1 MMMAMEE
8 RSMKLWVKSDWN
20 GFFGLFTNNLTN
32 ILTMAVLLSFVVGLP
47 DAFVYGKILPGVGL
61 AICVASLYY
70 AYMAYKLAK
79 KTGRSDVTALP
90 SGSSV
95 PHMFL
100 IVFSVIGPVYW
111 TTGDAT
117 LAWSAGLIWAAVE
130 GIIEVLGVGIGM
142 QVRKWLPR
150 SAMLGAL
157 AGVSITY
164 IALNP
169 AFSVFYVPYIG
180 LLSLAVVVLGFIGKV
195 KMPFNLPVGLVAIL
209 FGMVIGW
216 VSGYM
221 SLDALTD
228 SFSKIGIYLP
238 QFSLPQVFN
247 QEGLQA
253 IAPVIIAAIPLG
265 IYNFIETIDNV
276 ESAAAAGDDYNTR
289 EALAADGI
297 TTLLGV
303 VFGSPFPT
311 AVFIGHPGW
320 KESGARIGYA
330 AATGLGVLV
339 MTCFGIVPLLL
350 NIVPLPALYPI
361 LLYIGV
367 VITTQAFTSSD
378 LKYAP
383 AAVIAMIPW
392 LAEWTQ
398 HAMDTALGAA
408 GTDAGTVGNQ
418 VLTDAGINYLGAA
431 NLGAG
436 AIVVG
441 MILGSIV
448 AFIIDRK
455 FLRASITSLVAVVLT
470 FFGVIHSPTSVSI
483 LPNAGMTIG
492 YALVALL
499 LLGYHFGLFDKLS
512 KKGGATNHA

>member
-1 MMMAMEE
+1 
-8 RSMKLWVKSDWN
+8 MKLWVKSDWN

-47 DAFVYGKILPGVGL
+47 DAFVYGRILPAVGF
-61 AICVASLYY
+61 AIFIASAYY
-70 AYMAYKLAK
+70 SFMAYRLAK
-79 KTGRSDVTALP
+79 KTGRKDVTALP

-100 IVFSVIGPVYW
+100 IVFAVIGPVYW
-111 TTGDAT
+111 TTNNAT

-130 GIIEVLGVGIGM
+130 GLIELLGVGIGM

-180 LLSLAVVVLGFIGKV
+180 LLSLAVVILGFIGKV

-209 FGMVIGW
+209 LGVIIGW
-216 VSGYM
+216 TSGFM
-221 SLDALTD
+221 SLDALVD
-228 SFSKIGIYLP
+228 SFSKIGLYLP
-238 QFSLPQVFN
+238 QFSLVELFN
-247 QEGLQA
+247 QEGLAA
-253 IAPVIIAAIPLG
+253 IAPVIVAAIPLG
-265 IYNFIETIDNV
+265 IYNFLETIDNV
-276 ESAAAAGDDYNTR
+276 ESASAAGDEYSTK
-289 EALAADGI
+289 EALTADGV
-297 TTLLGV
+297 TTLIGV
-303 VFGSPFPT
+303 ILGSPFPT

-320 KESGARIGYA
+320 KEAGARIGYA
-330 AATGLGVLV
+330 AATGLGVLL
-339 MTCFGIVPLLL
+339 MTSLGIVPVLL

-383 AAVIAMIPW
+383 AVVVAMIPW

-398 HAMDTALGAA
+398 HAMDTALSGA
-408 GTDAGTVGNQ
+408 GTNAGNVGNQ

-448 AFIIDRK
+448 VFIIDKK
-455 FLRASITSLVAVVLT
+455 FLNAAIAAFIAVVLT
-470 FFGVIHSPTSVSI
+470 AFGVIHSPGSVGL
-483 LPNAGMTIG
+483 LPNPGMTIG
-492 YALVALL
+492 YAMVTLL
-499 LLGYHFGLFDKLS
+499 FLGYHFGLIDKLT
-512 KKGGATNHA
+512 KKGGKTTHA

>member
-1 MMMAMEE
+1 
-8 RSMKLWVKSDWN
+8 MKLWVKSDWN

-47 DAFVYGKILPGVGL
+47 DAFVYGRILPAVGL
-61 AICVASLYY
+61 AIFLASTYY
-70 AYMAYKLAK
+70 AFMAYKLAK

-100 IVFSVIGPVYW
+100 IVFAVIGPVYW
-111 TTGDAT
+111 TTGNAT

-130 GIIEVLGVGIGM
+130 GVIELLGVGIGLK
-142 QVRKWLPR
+142 VRKWLPR
-150 SAMLGAL
+150 SAMLVAL

-180 LLSLAVVVLGFIGKV
+180 LLSFAVVILGFVGKI
-195 KMPFNLPVGLVAIL
+195 KMPFNLPVGLVAIIL
-209 FGMVIGW
+209 GVVIGW

-221 SLDALTD
+221 SLPNLIS
-228 SFSKIGIYLP
+228 SFSTLGFYLP
-238 QFSLPQVFN
+238 SLSIATIFN
-247 QEGLQA
+247 QDGLSA

-265 IYNFIETIDNV
+265 IYNFLETIDNV
-276 ESAAAAGDDYNTR
+276 ESASAAGDEYSTK

-297 TTLLGV
+297 TTLIGV
-303 VFGSPFPT
+303 AFGSPFPT

-320 KESGARIGYA
+320 KEAGARIGYA
-330 AATGLGVLV
+330 AATGLGVLII
-339 MTCFGIVPLLL
+339 TFLGIIPVLL

-378 LKYAP
+378 AKYAP
-383 AAVIAMIPW
+383 AVVVAMIPW

-408 GTDAGTVGNQ
+408 GTDAATIGNQ
-418 VLTDAGINYLGAA
+418 VLSDAGINYLGAA

-441 MILGSIV
+441 MIFGSIV
-448 AFIIDRK
+448 AFVIDRK
-455 FLRASITSLVAVVLT
+455 FLSAAIAALVAVVLT
-470 FFGVIHSPTSVSI
+470 FFGVIHSPTSVGI
-483 LPNAGMTIG
+483 LPNPGMTIG
-492 YALVALL
+492 YTLVAILMLAYHYGLL
-499 LLGYHFGLFDKLS
+499 DKPN
-512 KKGGATNHA
+512 KKGGETHA

>member
-1 MMMAMEE
+1 
-8 RSMKLWVKSDWN
+8 
-20 GFFGLFTNNLTN
+20 
-32 ILTMAVLLSFVVGLP
+32 
-47 DAFVYGKILPGVGL
+47 
-61 AICVASLYY
+61 
-70 AYMAYKLAK
+70 
-79 KTGRSDVTALP
+79 
-90 SGSSV
+90 
-95 PHMFL
+95 
-100 IVFSVIGPVYW
+100 
-111 TTGDAT
+111 
-117 LAWSAGLIWAAVE
+117 
-130 GIIEVLGVGIGM
+130 
-142 QVRKWLPR
+142 
-150 SAMLGAL
+150 MLGAL

-221 SLDALTD
+221 SIDALTD

-418 VLTDAGINYLGAA
+418 VLTDAGINYIGAA

>member
-1 MMMAMEE
+1 
-8 RSMKLWVKSDWN
+8 MKLWVKSDWN

-47 DAFVYGKILPGVGL
+47 DAFVYGRILPAVGL
-61 AICVASLYY
+61 AIFVASLYY
-70 AYMAYKLAK
+70 SFMAYKLAK
-79 KTGRSDVTALP
+79 KTGRKDVTALP

-111 TTGDAT
+111 TTNDAT

-130 GIIEVLGVGIGM
+130 GLIEILGVGIGL

-180 LLSLAVVVLGFIGKV
+180 LISLAVVLLGFVGKIR
-195 KMPFNLPVGLVAIL
+195 MPFNLPVGLVAIL
-209 FGMVIGW
+209 LGVIIGW

-221 SLDALTD
+221 SLDNLIN
-228 SFSKIGIYLP
+228 SFDQLGIYLP
-238 QFSLPQVFN
+238 NFALGELFN
-247 QEGLQA
+247 QQGLET
-253 IAPVIIAAIPLG
+253 IGPVIIAAIPLG
-265 IYNFIETIDNV
+265 IYNFLETIDNV
-276 ESAAAAGDDYNTR
+276 ESAAAAGDDYSTR
-289 EALAADGI
+289 EALAADGV

-303 VFGSPFPT
+303 AFGSPFPT

-320 KESGARIGYA
+320 KEAGARIGYA
-330 AATGLGVLV
+330 AATGLGVLL
-339 MTCFGIVPLLL
+339 MTFLGIIPVLL

-361 LLYIGV
+361 LLYIGI

-392 LAEWTQ
+392 IAEWTQ

-408 GTDAGTVGNQ
+408 NTDAGTIGNQ

-448 AFIIDRK
+448 VFVIDRK
-455 FLRASITSLVAVVLT
+455 FLKATIASAIAVVLS
-470 FFGVIHSPTSVSI
+470 FFGVIHSTTSVGI
-483 LPNAGMTIG
+483 LPNPGMTIG

-499 LLGYHFGLFDKLS
+499 FLGYHFGLFDKLN
-512 KKGGATNHA
+512 KKGGETTHA

>member
-1 MMMAMEE
+1 
-8 RSMKLWVKSDWN
+8 MKLWVKSDWN

-47 DAFVYGKILPGVGL
+47 DAFVYGKILPAVGL
-61 AICVASLYY
+61 AIFVASVYY
-70 AYMAYKLAK
+70 SFMAYKLAK
-79 KTGRSDVTALP
+79 KTGRKDVTALP

-111 TTGDAT
+111 TTNDAT

-130 GIIEVLGVGIGM
+130 GLIEVLGVGIGL

-180 LLSLAVVVLGFIGKV
+180 LISLAIVILGFVGKI

-209 FGMVIGW
+209 FGVIIGW

-221 SLDALTD
+221 SLDGLINSFDKLGVYIPNFAL
-228 SFSKIGIYLP
+228 GEL
-238 QFSLPQVFN
+238 FN
-247 QEGLQA
+247 QQGLELVG
-253 IAPVIIAAIPLG
+253 PVIIAAIPLG
-265 IYNFIETIDNV
+265 IYNFLETIDNV
-276 ESAAAAGDDYNTR
+276 ESAAAAGDEYSTR

-297 TTLLGV
+297 TTLIGV
-303 VFGSPFPT
+303 AFGSPFPT

-320 KESGARIGYA
+320 KEAGARIGYA
-330 AATGLGVLV
+330 AATGLGVLL
-339 MTCFGIVPLLL
+339 MTTLGIVPVLL

-361 LLYIGV
+361 LLYIGI

-383 AAVIAMIPW
+383 AAVMAMIPW
-392 LAEWTQ
+392 IAEWTQ

-408 GTDAGTVGNQ
+408 GTDATTVGNQ

-448 AFIIDRK
+448 AFLIDRK
-455 FLRASITSLVAVVLT
+455 FLHAALTAGIAVVLSL
-470 FFGVIHSPTSVSI
+470 FGVIHAPSSVGL
-483 LPNAGMTIG
+483 LPNPGMTIG

-499 LLGYHFGLFDKLS
+499 FLGYHFGLFDKLS
-512 KKGGATNHA
+512 KKGGETTHA

>member
-1 MMMAMEE
+1 
-8 RSMKLWVKSDWN
+8 MKLWVKSDWN

-47 DAFVYGKILPGVGL
+47 DNFVYGRILPAVGL
-61 AICVASLYY
+61 AIFLASIYY
-70 AYMAYKLAK
+70 SFMAYKLAK
-79 KTGRSDVTALP
+79 KTGRSDITALP

-100 IVFSVIGPVYW
+100 IVFAVIGPVYW
-111 TTGDAT
+111 TTQDAT

-130 GIIEVLGVGIGM
+130 GLIEVLGVGIGT

-195 KMPFNLPVGLVAIL
+195 RMPFNLPVGLVAIIL
-209 FGMVIGW
+209 GIIMGW
-216 VSGYM
+216 ASGYM
-221 SLDALTD
+221 TLPNLLN
-228 SFSKIGIYLP
+228 SFDNLGVYFPNLAITQL
-238 QFSLPQVFN
+238 FD
-247 QEGLQA
+247 QEGLA
-253 IAPVIIAAIPLG
+253 AVAPVIIAAIPLG
-265 IYNFIETIDNV
+265 IYNFLETIDNV
-276 ESAAAAGDDYNTR
+276 ESASAAGDDYNTQ

-297 TTLLGV
+297 TTLVGV
-303 VFGSPFPT
+303 AFGSPFPT

-320 KESGARIGYA
+320 KEAGARLGYA
-330 AATGLGVLV
+330 AATGLGVLL
-339 MTCFGIVPLLL
+339 MTMLGIVPVLL

-367 VITTQAFTSSD
+367 VITTQAFTSSEM
-378 LKYAP
+378 KHAP
-383 AAVIAMIPW
+383 AAVVAMIPW

-408 GTDAGTVGNQ
+408 GTDAGTIGNQ

-448 AFIIDRK
+448 AFSIDKK
-455 FLRASITSLVAVVLT
+455 FLSAAITSLVAVVLT
-470 FFGVIHSPTSVSI
+470 FFGVIHAPGSVGL
-483 LPNAGMTIG
+483 LPNPGMTIG
-492 YALVALL
+492 YALVALIMIS
-499 LLGYHFGLFDKLS
+499 YHFGWFEKL
-512 KKGGATNHA
+512 KKGGEQTHA

>member
-1 MMMAMEE
+1 
-8 RSMKLWVKSDWN
+8 MKLWVKSDWN

-47 DAFVYGKILPGVGL
+47 DAFVYGRILPAVGL
-61 AICVASLYY
+61 AIFLASLYY
-70 AYMAYKLAK
+70 TWMAYRLAK
-79 KTGRSDVTALP
+79 RTGRRDVTALP

-100 IVFSVIGPVYW
+100 IVFAVIGPVYW
-111 TTGDAT
+111 TTNDAT

-130 GIIEVLGVGIGM
+130 GIIEILGVGIGM
-142 QVRKWLPR
+142 QIRKLLPR

-180 LLSLAVVVLGFIGKV
+180 LISLTVVFLGFIGKI
-195 KMPFNLPVGLVAIL
+195 KMPFNLPVGLVAIIL
-209 FGMVIGW
+209 GVIIGW
-216 VSGYM
+216 ISGYM
-221 SLDALTD
+221 SLDALVD
-228 SFSKIGIYLP
+228 SFANLGIYIP
-238 QFSLPQVFN
+238 QLAVGELFN
-247 QEGLQA
+247 QTGLESV
-253 IAPVIIAAIPLG
+253 APVIVAAIPLG
-265 IYNFIETIDNV
+265 IYNFLETIDNV
-276 ESAAAAGDDYNTR
+276 ESAAAAGDDYSTR

-297 TTLLGV
+297 TSLIGV
-303 VFGSPFPT
+303 AFGSPFPT

-320 KESGARIGYA
+320 KEAGARVGYA
-330 AATGLGVLV
+330 AATGFGVLL
-339 MTCFGIVPLLL
+339 MTSLGIVPVLL

-392 LAEWTQ
+392 LSEWTQ

-408 GTDAGTVGNQ
+408 GTDALTVGNQ

-431 NLGAG
+431 ALGAG

-441 MILGSIV
+441 MILGSIA
-448 AFIIDRK
+448 AFIIDKK
-455 FLRASITSLVAVVLT
+455 FMHAAITSLIAAILT
-470 FFGVIHSPTSVSI
+470 VFGVIHSTTSVGL
-483 LPNAGMTIG
+483 LPNPGMTIG
-492 YALVALL
+492 YVLVGIL
-499 LLGYHFGLFDKLS
+499 LLGYHVGLFDKLT
-512 KKGGATNHA
+512 KKGGNPNHA

>member
-1 MMMAMEE
+1 
-8 RSMKLWVKSDWN
+8 MKLWVKSDWN

-47 DAFVYGKILPGVGL
+47 DAFVYGRILPAVGL
-61 AICVASLYY
+61 AIFIASIYY
-70 AYMAYKLAK
+70 AWMAYRLAK
-79 KTGRSDVTALP
+79 KTGRRDITALP

-100 IVFSVIGPVYW
+100 IVFAVIGPVYW
-111 TTGDAT
+111 STNDAT

-130 GIIEVLGVGIGM
+130 GLIEVLGIGIGM

-157 AGVSITY
+157 AGVSLTY

-195 KMPFNLPVGLVAIL
+195 KMPFNLPVGLVAIV
-209 FGMVIGW
+209 FGVVIGW
-216 VSGYM
+216 ISGYM
-221 SLDALTD
+221 SFDNLLG
-228 SFSKIGIYLP
+228 SFDNLGIYIPQLALP
-238 QFSLPQVFN
+238 QLFSQD
-247 QEGLQA
+247 GLNA

-265 IYNFIETIDNV
+265 IYNFLETIDNV
-276 ESAAAAGDDYNTR
+276 ESASAAGDEYNTK

-297 TTLLGV
+297 TTLIGV
-303 VFGSPFPT
+303 AFGSPFPT

-320 KESGARIGYA
+320 KEAGARIGYA
-330 AATGLGVLV
+330 VATGFGVLV
-339 MTCFGIVPLLL
+339 ITLFGIIPVLL

-383 AAVIAMIPW
+383 AAIMAMIPW
-392 LAEWTQ
+392 IAEWTQ
-398 HAMDTALGAA
+398 HSMDTALGAA
-408 GTDAGTVGNQ
+408 GTDAATVGNQ

-441 MILGSIV
+441 MILGSLV
-448 AFIIDRK
+448 VFVIDRK
-455 FLRASITSLVAVVLT
+455 YLRAAITSLIAVVLT
-470 FFGVIHSPTSVSI
+470 FFGVIHSPTSVGI
-483 LPNAGMTIG
+483 LPNPGMTIG

-499 LLGYHFGLFDKLS
+499 FLGYHFGLFEKLI
-512 KKGGATNHA
+512 KKGGANKNA